1 MQVDDKLICR
11 FLGEHDHRGMEVLF
25 EYYYRPLV
33 LWADTFLCD
42 IPAAEDVVQDF
53 LVDFWEKRAYERIT
67 SGNLRGYLFAAV
79 RNRALKLLEKRDV
92 LRESDRV
99 LPVLADESDAGW
111 LTEEILQAVEEE
123 IEKLPPRMREVL
135 RAVYIDGLSYRE
147 TAEKFV
153 ISIATVKTLLVN
165 ALKRLRKIFSGF
177 SRFDSL

>member
-11 FLGEHDHRGMEVLF
+11 FLVEHDHRGMEILF

-33 LWADTFLCD
+33 LWADTFLSD

-67 SGNLRGYLFAAV
+67 SGSIRGYLFAAV

-92 LRESDRV
+92 LREAGGV
-99 LPVLADESDAGW
+99 LPVLVDESDTDW
-111 LTEEILQAVEEE
+111 LTEEILQAVEAE

-165 ALKRLRKIFSGF
+165 ALKRLRKVFSNFPRFF
-177 SRFDSL
+177 S

>member
-33 LWADTFLCD
+33 LWADTFLSD

-67 SGNLRGYLFAAV
+67 SGSIRGYLFAAV

-92 LRESDRV
+92 LREAGGV
-99 LPVLADESDAGW
+99 LPVLVDESDTDW
-111 LTEEILQAVEEE
+111 LTEEILQAVEAE

-147 TAEKFV
+147 TGEKFV

-165 ALKRLRKIFSGF
+165 ALKRLRKVFSNFPRFF
-177 SRFDSL
+177 S

>member
-11 FLGEHDHRGMEVLF
+11 FLKEHDPRGMEVLF

-33 LWADTFLCD
+33 LWADTFLND
-42 IPAAEDVVQDF
+42 IPAAEQ
-53 LVDFWEKRAYERIT
+53 RAYERIT
-67 SGNLRGYLFAAV
+67 SSSVRGYIFAAV

-92 LRESDRV
+92 LREADGE

-111 LTEEILQAVEEE
+111 LTEEILQAMEEE

-135 RAVYIDGLSYRE
+135 KAVYIDGLSYRE

-165 ALKRLRKIFSGF
+165 ALKRLRKVFSCFPRFF
-177 SRFDSL
+177 S

>member
-11 FLGEHDHRGMEVLF
+11 FLKEHDPRGMEVLF

-33 LWADTFLCD
+33 LWADTFLND
-42 IPAAEDVVQDF
+42 IPAAEDIVQDF
-53 LVDFWEKRAYERIT
+53 FVDFWEQRAYERIT
-67 SGNLRGYLFAAV
+67 SSSVRGYIFAAV

-92 LRESDRV
+92 LREADGE

-111 LTEEILQAVEEE
+111 LTEEILQA
-123 IEKLPPRMREVL
+123 M
-135 RAVYIDGLSYRE
+135 AVYIDGLSYRE

-165 ALKRLRKIFSGF
+165 ALKRLRKVFSCFPRFF
-177 SRFDSL
+177 S

>member
-33 LWADTFLCD
+33 LWADTFLSD

-67 SGNLRGYLFAAV
+67 SGSIRGYLFAAV

-92 LRESDRV
+92 LREAGGV
-99 LPVLADESDAGW
+99 LPVLADESDTDW
-111 LTEEILQAVEEE
+111 LTEEILQAVEAE
-123 IEKLPPRMREVL
+123 IEKLPLRMREVL

-165 ALKRLRKIFSGF
+165 ALKRLRKVFSDF
-177 SRFDSL
+177 SRFFS

>member
-33 LWADTFLCD
+33 LWSDTFLSD

-67 SGNLRGYLFAAV
+67 SGSIRGYLFAAV

-92 LRESDRV
+92 LREAGGV
-99 LPVLADESDAGW
+99 LPVLVDESDTDW
-111 LTEEILQAVEEE
+111 LTEEILQAVEAE

-165 ALKRLRKIFSGF
+165 ALKRLRKVFSNFPRFF
-177 SRFDSL
+177 S

>member
-11 FLGEHDHRGMEVLF
+11 FLGEHDHRGMEILF

-33 LWADTFLCD
+33 LWADTFLSD

-67 SGNLRGYLFAAV
+67 SGSIRGYLFAAV

-92 LRESDRV
+92 LREAGGV
-99 LPVLADESDAGW
+99 LPVLVDESDTDW
-111 LTEEILQAVEEE
+111 LTEEILQAVEAE

-165 ALKRLRKIFSGF
+165 ALKRLRKVFSNFPRFF
-177 SRFDSL
+177 S